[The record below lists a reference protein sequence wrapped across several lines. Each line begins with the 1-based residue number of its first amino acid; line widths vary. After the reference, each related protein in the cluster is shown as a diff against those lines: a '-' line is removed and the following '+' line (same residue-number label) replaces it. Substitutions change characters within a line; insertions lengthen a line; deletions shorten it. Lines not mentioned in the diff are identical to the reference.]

1 MADLRT
7 DLIILAARVPATTAE
22 VVDADVARGRTTVR
36 RRRTATTSAA
46 GAAVAAVLV
55 TGAVLTTTTGAP
67 VDPMRVPVA
76 AGGPAGGATT
86 TTAAA
91 VLAPPFVPTVGTTS
105 GPFNSTLAPEGWVV
119 QDPNDTYGLR
129 LTDPTRPAG
138 DLAPLTLTLLSLD
151 ATPPTAPAPLLV
163 NGNPAWIHHDD
174 QRLPQDQV
182 HTLITRLPDG
192 RYLQVDYANAVGWT
206 DEQVLGFTAG
216 ITVASD
222 APRTQGRLAP
232 RHRMTPRRPAR
243 WAMTPRFGGQA
254 PRQRLRGLVI
264 VMRHAIAEFSVISTS
279 SWSTPQTGSPPPVT
293 PLTLRLTEPRACH
306 MNGPRVT

>member
-7 DLIILAARVPATTAE
+7 DLTTLAARVPATTAE

-55 TGAVLTTTTGAP
+55 TGAVLTTTAGVPTDTTP
-67 VDPMRVPVA
+67 TTRVPVA
-76 AGGPAGGATT
+76 ASGLAGAATT
-86 TTAAA
+86 APAA
-91 VLAPPFVPTVGTTS
+91 VSAPPFVPTAGTTS
-105 GPFNSTLAPEGWVV
+105 GPFNSRLAPEGWVV

-222 APRTQGRLAP
+222 APRTQG
-232 RHRMTPRRPAR
+232 
-243 WAMTPRFGGQA
+243 
-254 PRQRLRGLVI
+254 
-264 VMRHAIAEFSVISTS
+264 
-279 SWSTPQTGSPPPVT
+279 
-293 PLTLRLTEPRACH
+293 
-306 MNGPRVT
+306 